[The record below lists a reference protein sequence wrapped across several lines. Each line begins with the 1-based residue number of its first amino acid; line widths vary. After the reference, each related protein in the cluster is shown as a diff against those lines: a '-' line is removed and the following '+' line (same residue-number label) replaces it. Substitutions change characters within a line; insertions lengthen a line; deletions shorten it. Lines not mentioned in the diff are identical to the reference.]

1 MIGVRGVTGGM
12 ITMEILKILV
22 EITAGRGTIILGQ
35 GVWTTAMD
43 MMIMSAVIGAMDK
56 AAGTLKAAGMSTL
69 IAAWKRRGTAGV
81 VDVGIVQEGDV
92 ASHKARRLMG
102 IEGLYYVCSLPSFLF
117 NSILTKSVLIGI
129 YLRLFQQQRRRAERK
144 QFLLSWNPMATTLSL
159 RIVLLREILLVH
171 WLGMLQ
177 ALPKKRLPLTMSIP
191 KVNFSMTIS
200 FYSLHFSY

>member
-22 EITAGRGTIILGQ
+22 EITAGRDTIILGQ
-35 GVWTTAMD
+35 GVWTTVMAM
-43 MMIMSAVIGAMDK
+43 MTMSAVIGAMDK

-102 IEGLYYVCSLPSFLF
+102 IEGLYCVCSLPSFLF
-117 NSILTKSVLIGI
+117 NSILTKSVFIGI

-144 QFLLSWNPMATTLSL
+144 QFLLSWNLTATTLSL

-200 FYSLHFSY
+200 FYSLHFS

>member
-102 IEGLYYVCSLPSFLF
+102 IEGLYCVCSLPSFLF

-144 QFLLSWNPMATTLSL
+144 QFLLSWNLTATTLSL

-200 FYSLHFSY
+200 FYSLHFS

>member
-35 GVWTTAMD
+35 GVWTTVMAM
-43 MMIMSAVIGAMDK
+43 MTMSAVIGAMDK

-102 IEGLYYVCSLPSFLF
+102 IEGLYCVCSLPSFLF
-117 NSILTKSVLIGI
+117 NSILTKSVFIGI

-144 QFLLSWNPMATTLSL
+144 QFLLSWNLTATTLSL

-200 FYSLHFSY
+200 FYSLHFS

>member
-1 MIGVRGVTGGM
+1 VHRLVHEEMIGVRDVTVM
-12 ITMEILKILV
+12 VTMEILKILV
-22 EITAGRGTIILGQ
+22 EITAGRDTIILGQ
-35 GVWTTAMD
+35 GVWTTVMAM
-43 MMIMSAVIGAMDK
+43 MTMSAVIGAMDK

-102 IEGLYYVCSLPSFLF
+102 IEGLYCVCSLPSFLF
-117 NSILTKSVLIGI
+117 NSILTKSVFIGI

-144 QFLLSWNPMATTLSL
+144 QFLLSWNLTATTLSL

-177 ALPKKRLPLTMSIP
+177 ALPKK
-191 KVNFSMTIS
+191 VF
-200 FYSLHFSY
+200 H